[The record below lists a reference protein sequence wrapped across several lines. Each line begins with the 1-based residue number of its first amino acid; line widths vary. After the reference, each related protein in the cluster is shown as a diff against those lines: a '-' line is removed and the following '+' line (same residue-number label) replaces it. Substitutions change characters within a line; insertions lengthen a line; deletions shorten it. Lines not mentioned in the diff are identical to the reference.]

1 MGLTKHIIL
10 VGYMG
15 SGKSTIGRMLA
26 EQLGSNFIDSDS
38 AIEAQTGKT
47 IREIFAEKGEDHFR
61 DLERTF
67 CESLADLNPSVI
79 ATGGG
84 VPCFQNNMDLLKAH
98 GVVVYVN
105 ASLQTL
111 ARRLKEERAIRPLVA
126 ELDDNAIFP
135 FVEEQLTWRK
145 EFYKQAHVFL
155 PNELHKP
162 DKVVANLLKELQT
175 RFEIG

>member
-15 SGKSTIGRMLA
+15 SGKSTIGRMVS
-26 EQLGSNFIDSDS
+26 EQLDSNFIDSDS
-38 AIEAQTGKT
+38 AIEAQTGKS

-67 CESLADLNPSVI
+67 CESLADLKPSVI

-84 VPCFQNNMDLLKAH
+84 LPCFQNNMDLLKAH

-126 ELDDNAIFP
+126 ELADNAIFP

>member
-15 SGKSTIGRMLA
+15 SGKSTIGRMLSG
-26 EQLGSNFIDSDS
+26 QLDSNFIDSDS
-38 AIEAQTGKT
+38 AIEAQTGKS

-67 CESLADLNPSVI
+67 CESLADLKPSVI

>member
-26 EQLGSNFIDSDS
+26 EQLGRDFIDSDS
-38 AIEAQTGKT
+38 AIEGQTGKA
-47 IREIFAEKGEDHFR
+47 IGEIFAEKGEDHFR
-61 DLERTF
+61 EFERAF
-67 CESLADLNPSVI
+67 CERLVNLKPSVI

-84 VPCFQNNMDLLKAH
+84 LPCFHNNIDLLKKH

-111 ARRLKEERAIRPLVA
+111 ARRLKDERAMRPLVA

-145 EFYKQAHVFL
+145 EYYKQAHIFL

-162 DKVVANLLKELQT
+162 DKVVGNLLKELQT

>member
-38 AIEAQTGKT
+38 AIEVQTGKT

-61 DLERTF
+61 DLEHTF
-67 CESLADLNPSVI
+67 CESLADLKPSVI

-84 VPCFQNNMDLLKAH
+84 LPCFHNNMDRLKAH

-145 EFYKQAHVFL
+145 EYYKQAHIFL

-162 DKVVANLLKELQT
+162 DKVVGNLLKELQT
-175 RFEIG
+175 RFEVG

>member
-15 SGKSTIGRMLA
+15 SGKSTIGRMLS
-26 EQLGSNFIDSDS
+26 EQLDSNFIDSDS
-38 AIEAQTGKT
+38 AIEAQTGKS
-47 IREIFAEKGEDHFR
+47 IREIFAEKGEGHFR

-67 CESLADLNPSVI
+67 CESLADLKPSVI

>member
-15 SGKSTIGRMLA
+15 SGKSTIGRMLS
-26 EQLGSNFIDSDS
+26 EQLDSNFIDSDS
-38 AIEAQTGKT
+38 AIEAQTGKS

-67 CESLADLNPSVI
+67 CESLADLKPSVI

>member
-38 AIEAQTGKT
+38 AIEAQAGKT

-67 CESLADLNPSVI
+67 CESLADLKPSVI

-84 VPCFQNNMDLLKAH
+84 LPCFHHNMDLLKAH

-145 EFYKQAHVFL
+145 EYYKQAHIFL

-162 DKVVANLLKELQT
+162 DKVVGNLLKELQT